1 MHQHTCSTFL
11 LDRLVRNENDRLFC
25 YILVIDLLV
34 LKDQKTKQ
42 VKSRVKIHRP
52 LALVLNLHN
61 DTCKKFIGSE
71 KVNVKI
77 WKLKLL
83 GE

>member
-1 MHQHTCSTFL
+1 MGISGHAPTHMQYF
-11 LDRLVRNENDRLFC
+11 LVRQVSQKLNDRLFC

-42 VKSRVKIHRP
+42 VKSRVKIHTP

-77 WKLKLL
+77 
-83 GE
+83 